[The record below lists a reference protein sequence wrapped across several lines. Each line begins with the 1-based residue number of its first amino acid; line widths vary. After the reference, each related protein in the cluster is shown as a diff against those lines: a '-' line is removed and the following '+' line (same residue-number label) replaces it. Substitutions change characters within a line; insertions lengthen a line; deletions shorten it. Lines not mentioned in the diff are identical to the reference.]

1 MQKHLTHT
9 LASEPPCET
18 FTTFFIYFRHHYIII
33 ALQSPVFDF
42 WFITLGQSENA
53 DIALEDTERE
63 EDITEGGK
71 EDEE

>member
-18 FTTFFIYFRHHYIII
+18 FTTFFYLFQTSLHYYCI
-33 ALQSPVFDF
+33 AITCFFF
-42 WFITLGQSENA
+42 WFITIGQSENA
-53 DIALEDTERE
+53 DIAVEDTERE